1 MRVVLAILGAVLGL
15 ALFSADRT
23 WFSVL
28 LGAVAGLAIAE
39 GMLLRQR
46 LSETERAL
54 GGLAKLV
61 ARLRQQLDEPEHAQ
75 QQRAQ
80 PTGPAATSA
89 ARATPGAAVAAE
101 PAPGA
106 PAPAQPTP
114 AQAAPGPA
122 WSPTPDLTPPPR
134 VPDIPEE
141 ARGDWGR
148 QARPDVFETAWRLVR
163 DYFTGGNTLVRVG
176 IVVLFFGVAFLLR
189 YLAQHSKIPIELRL
203 SAVAVGGIV
212 LLALGWRLRVRRPGY
227 ALALQGGGVGILYLS
242 VFAGLRLYSLLAPG
256 AAFALLIVIAVLS
269 AALAILQDSQAF
281 ALLGATGGFL
291 APVLASTGEGS
302 HVVLF
307 SYYAVLSFGLVLI
320 AWFKA
325 WRPLNVVGF
334 LFTFVIGT
342 AWGVLRYRPE
352 MLATTEPFLVLFF
365 LFYVAIAVL
374 FAQRQPPELRGYVD
388 GTLVFGTPLAAFGLQ
403 SALLFE
409 HRFALAYS
417 ALAVSAMYL
426 ALAWMLHRR
435 DSQRLLAE
443 AFMALGVLFLTL
455 AVPLALAGRWS
466 SATWSLEGAALVWI
480 GCRQSRRLPRA
491 FGALLQIAGGVIFW
505 SDRDTL
511 REVLPIL
518 NSACLGGALLSAAS
532 VFCAAILEKYRERL
546 SDYEAPLP
554 TVLFFWGLLWWL
566 FSGLTEIQRSVP
578 DRYDAGAGLLFLTAT
593 ALIASELHRRT
604 QLRVARLAAL
614 WLLPGM
620 ILYALL
626 AVAEVHHPLAD
637 GGWVSWPCAFAV
649 FYLLCKRHE
658 GSPGER
664 LANTLHTGGAWLLIA
679 LVSWEVSWAIDRGVQ
694 GSGSWPAIAW
704 ALVPAVAIVTLVHF
718 ARRDGWP
725 IGVHRGAYLW
735 KAGGGLALYLALW
748 SVLTDVWRNGDP
760 APLPFVPLLNP
771 LDLAQLFVLLVLL
784 RYWMHLRPAQ
794 SSARMRDAEAFGA
807 LAALGFVWLNAA
819 LLRTLHYWAGI
830 PLQAE
835 ALLRS
840 TLVQTSVSIFWA
852 VLALS
857 SMLLATQKKARVV
870 WLVGAALLA
879 VVILKLFLIDL
890 SRVGTIERIVSFVVV
905 GVLMLI
911 VGYFSPLPPQSSARA
926 PARPET

>member
-1 MRVVLAILGAVLGL
+1 MRIVLAILGAVLGL
-15 ALFSADRT
+15 ALFSAHRT

-28 LGAVAGLAIAE
+28 LGAMAGWGVAE
-39 GMLLRQR
+39 GMLLRHR
-46 LSETERAL
+46 LSRTEKELSEMARR
-54 GGLAKLV
+54 V
-61 ARLRQQLDEPEHAQ
+61 MRLRQQLDEPDRVPPAAPA
-75 QQRAQ
+75 RSATPAI
-80 PTGPAATSA
+80 PTPSAAPARPAATPATS
-89 ARATPGAAVAAE
+89 ATPV
-101 PAPGA
+101 
-106 PAPAQPTP
+106 
-114 AQAAPGPA
+114 PGPA
-122 WSPTPDLTPPPR
+122 WTPTPDLTPSPR
-134 VPDIPEE
+134 VPSIPES
-141 ARGDWGR
+141 AGRDWGR
-148 QARPDVFETAWRLVR
+148 QARPEVFAAALRLVR
-163 DYFTGGNTLVRVG
+163 DYFTGGNTLVRAG

-189 YLAQHSKIPIELRL
+189 YLAQHSRIPMELRL
-203 SAVAVGGIV
+203 SAVALGGIV
-212 LLALGWRLRVRRPGY
+212 LLVLGWRLRVRRPGY

-307 SYYAVLSFGLVLI
+307 SYYAVLNVGLVLI

-325 WRPLNVVGF
+325 WRALNVVGF

-374 FAQRQPPELRGYVD
+374 FAQRQPPQLRGYVD

-403 SALLFE
+403 SGLLFD

-426 ALAWMLHRR
+426 AIAWALQRR

-466 SATWSLEGAALVWI
+466 SATWSIEGAALVWI
-480 GCRQSRRLPRA
+480 GCRQQRQLPRA
-491 FGALLQIAGGVIFW
+491 FGALLQIAAGVIFW
-505 SDRDTL
+505 SEHDTL
-511 REVLPIL
+511 YDVLPIL

-532 VFCAAILEKYRERL
+532 VFCAVILEKYRERL
-546 SDYEAPLP
+546 SGYEAPLP
-554 TVLFFWGLLWWL
+554 TVLFFWGLLWWS

-578 DRYDAGAGLLFLTAT
+578 DRYDAGAGLLFLAAT
-593 ALIASELHRRT
+593 AMVASELNRRT
-604 QLRVARLAAL
+604 RLRAARLPAL
-614 WLLPGM
+614 WLLPAM

-626 AVAEVHHPLAD
+626 AVVEVHHPLVD
-637 GGWVSWPCAFAV
+637 GGWVAWPCAFAV

-658 GSPGER
+658 GPPGKR
-664 LANTLHTGGAWLLIA
+664 LANTLHTGGGWLLIA
-679 LVSWEVSWAIDRGVQ
+679 LASWEVAWAIGQGV
-694 GSGSWPAIAW
+694 GANGSWPSIAW
-704 ALVPAVAIVTLVHF
+704 AVVPAAAILVLVHF
-718 ARRDGWP
+718 ARRGGWP
-725 IGVHRGAYLW
+725 VGVHRGAYLLT
-735 KAGGGLALYLALW
+735 AGGGLAIYLALW
-748 SVLTDVWRNGDP
+748 SLFTNVARNGDP
-760 APLPFVPLLNP
+760 YPLPFVPLLNP
-771 LDLAQLFVLLVLL
+771 LDLTQLFVLLVLL
-784 RYWMHLRPAQ
+784 RYWAQ
-794 SSARMRDAEAFGA
+794 ARQRQTSSPMRAGGIPPPMRDAEAFGL

-830 PLQAE
+830 PLE
-835 ALLRS
+835 PDALLRS

-857 SMLLATQKKARVV
+857 SMLVATRQHTRVV

-911 VGYFSPLPPQSSARA
+911 VGYFSPLPPQSPA
-926 PARPET
+926 PARPEA